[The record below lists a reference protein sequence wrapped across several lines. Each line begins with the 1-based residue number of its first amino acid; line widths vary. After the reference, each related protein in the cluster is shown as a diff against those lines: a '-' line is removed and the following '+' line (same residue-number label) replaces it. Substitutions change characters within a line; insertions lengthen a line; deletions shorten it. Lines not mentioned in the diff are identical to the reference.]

1 MMDSLTA
8 PNFKI
13 RGKEEMKMVFA
24 GVGTPMNELVCL
36 VSILNLANRTAEK
49 TVMRNP
55 VELAMNL

>member
-1 MMDSLTA
+1 
-8 PNFKI
+8 
-13 RGKEEMKMVFA
+13 MKMVFA